1 MNTYLSIYFNVAQD
15 NRVKSTLRKHAMSGF
30 QSQLPVDYLD
40 ECTLEALSK
49 EDLVILW
56 KKSELELQTKLNDV
70 LNRNKRLALAID
82 YLTQQE
88 FDDMKEEV

>member
-1 MNTYLSIYFNVAQD
+1 MFKFVQD
-15 NRVKSTLRKHAMSGF
+15 NRVKSTLRRHALSGY
-30 QSQLPVDYLD
+30 QSQMPVEYLD

-70 LNRNKRLALAID
+70 MNRNKRLAMAID
-82 YLTQQE
+82 YLTKQE
-88 FDDMKEEV
+88 FNDVSEEV

>member
-1 MNTYLSIYFNVAQD
+1 M
-15 NRVKSTLRKHAMSGF
+15 
-30 QSQLPVDYLD
+30 PVEYLD

-70 LNRNKRLALAID
+70 MNRNKRLAMAID
-82 YLTQQE
+82 YLTKQE
-88 FDDMKEEV
+88 FNDVSEEV

>member
-1 MNTYLSIYFNVAQD
+1 M
-15 NRVKSTLRKHAMSGF
+15 KSTLRRHALSGY
-30 QSQLPVDYLD
+30 QSQMPVEYLD

-70 LNRNKRLALAID
+70 MNRNKRLAMAID
-82 YLTQQE
+82 YLTKQE
-88 FDDMKEEV
+88 FNDVSEEV

>member
-1 MNTYLSIYFNVAQD
+1 M
-15 NRVKSTLRKHAMSGF
+15 
-30 QSQLPVDYLD
+30 PVEYLD

-70 LNRNKRLALAID
+70 MNRNKRLAMAID
-82 YLTQQE
+82 YLTKQE
-88 FDDMKEEV
+88 FNDVSEEVWRNFALVSEVQRQSPCFCCLRDKVRDR